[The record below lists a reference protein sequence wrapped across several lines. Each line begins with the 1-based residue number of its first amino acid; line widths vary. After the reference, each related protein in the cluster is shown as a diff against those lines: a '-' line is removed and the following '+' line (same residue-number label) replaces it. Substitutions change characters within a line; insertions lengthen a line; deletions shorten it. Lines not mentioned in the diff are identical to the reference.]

1 MKHFLLTL
9 ALMLSSAAQAKEVIQ
24 IYWPFS
30 VQSHEYAEVLAL
42 AEELS
47 AQSTEH
53 TFIVESKPGAGGS
66 IALKTLENNKRAVVA
81 TTNGMY
87 ARPFLYR
94 VNNYDV
100 DSYVPLRSFC
110 KAVPVGLYSSKK
122 IGDKIQFNGTT
133 LGSFSGVVSEHLK
146 RQGVV
151 GELISY
157 KGNPEAMID
166 VMNKSIDS
174 AVDYLG
180 PSSLARIQGTDIS
193 ILAVTGTKNFGKY
206 KTFSEIGFNGLDKL
220 VTDFIVVGY
229 RENTETNK
237 IVNAALSK
245 LTSTKARGLC
255 EQAHG
260 TWYTPTDAFDQV
272 KYHAD
277 NKVHAKNIT
286 NGIPPLD

>member
-1 MKHFLLTL
+1 MKHFLLAL
-9 ALMLSSAAQAKEVIQ
+9 ALILSASVQAKEVIQ

-47 AQSTEH
+47 IQSDEYQ
-53 TFIVESKPGAGGS
+53 FIVESKPGAGGS
-66 IALKTLENNKRAVVA
+66 IALKALETNKRAVVA

-100 DSYVPLRSFC
+100 DSYVPLRAFC
-110 KAVPVGLYSSKK
+110 QAVPVGLYSSKK
-122 IGDKIQFNGTT
+122 VGQKIQFNGTT

-166 VMNKSIDS
+166 VMNKTIDS

-193 ILAVTGTKNFGKY
+193 ILAVTGTRNFGKY
-206 KTFSEIGFNGLDKL
+206 KTFTEIGYPGLEKL
-220 VTDFIVVGY
+220 VTDFIVVGHK
-229 RENTETNK
+229 ENSKTNE

-245 LTSTKARGLC
+245 LVSTKSRGFC
-255 EQAHG
+255 EAAHG
-260 TWYTPTDAFDQV
+260 AWYTPVATFDPV